1 MLRSVC
7 LAAVCVTA
15 SGFASFPAA
24 FTASGRA
31 SSKPQSSSKPGRR
44 LPSICSA
51 QETAGFFGG
60 HGPVGGGGGAGRGW
74 FGGGWGGGGGS
85 GGSGG
90 EGFGRAEGLL
100 DLGLSSTTYLT
111 AEAKAEAGKAIASP
125 KTKMVM
131 EEETKIRYPLH
142 IFTDET
148 EELSLSLVSAG
159 ARKARAAWRPWK
171 QETEYAVGL
180 YVSEAEAKGALQK
193 ELQTRK
199 AKGAAKASSEELVRA
214 ALESRHTTKAVRI
227 VMAKEMDSFDFVKAI
242 NDQIEAKMA
251 KRSYV
256 DLAWL
261 ELWRNWMSSQGGYKQ
276 RLPRGIEVRLMWDR
290 EGGETTGKGAFITQ
304 V

>member
-1 MLRSVC
+1 M
-7 LAAVCVTA
+7 
-15 SGFASFPAA
+15 
-24 FTASGRA
+24 
-31 SSKPQSSSKPGRR
+31 
-44 LPSICSA
+44 
-51 QETAGFFGG
+51 
-60 HGPVGGGGGAGRGW
+60 
-74 FGGGWGGGGGS
+74 
-85 GGSGG
+85 
-90 EGFGRAEGLL
+90 L

-111 AEAKAEAGKAIASP
+111 ADAKAEAGKAMASP

-304 V
+304 VPY